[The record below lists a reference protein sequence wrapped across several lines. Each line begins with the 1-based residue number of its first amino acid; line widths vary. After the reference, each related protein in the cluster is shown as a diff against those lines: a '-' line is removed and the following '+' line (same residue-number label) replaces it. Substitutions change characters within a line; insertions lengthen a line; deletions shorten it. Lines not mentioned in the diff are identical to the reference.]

1 MGTVQLVR
9 PVHAPTPRPLQL
21 LRAARIVL
29 HVLQGLATAALIF
42 PFCSSASRDSLTR
55 AWSRKIVSI
64 FNVSV
69 HVRDGPPDAHTKGA
83 LFAANHISWLDVW
96 LIDSRHTC
104 RFIAKSEVR
113 GWPIVGWLAAK
124 TGTLFI
130 ERARK
135 RHAAMLNQEVA
146 AALAAGDCIAVFP
159 EGTTTDGRQL
169 KRFFGTLL
177 QPAADSGAPLIPV
190 AIRYV
195 GDDGE
200 PDLTPAFIDDMTLIE
215 SLRRMLR
222 ARRTRAEIA
231 FLPAIDTRGKTR
243 REIAHAAQEAIAASL
258 NLPSPG
264 TTPETA
270 PDPQDA

>member
-1 MGTVQLVR
+1 M
-9 PVHAPTPRPLQL
+9 
-21 LRAARIVL
+21 RAARIVL
-29 HVLQGLATAALIF
+29 HVMQGLAIAALIF
-42 PFCSSASRDSLTR
+42 PFCSTTTRDFLIRS
-55 AWSRKIVSI
+55 WSRKIVSI
-64 FNVSV
+64 FNVRIHV
-69 HVRDGPPDAHTKGA
+69 HAGPPAANIKGA
-83 LFAANHISWLDVW
+83 VFAANHVSWLDVW
-96 LIDSRHTC
+96 VIDSQHAC

-113 GWPIVGWLAAK
+113 GWPVVGWLAAK

-130 ERARK
+130 ERERK
-135 RHAAMLNQEVA
+135 RHAAILNKEVA
-146 AALAAGDCIAVFP
+146 AVLATGDCIAVFP

-200 PDLTPAFIDDMTLIE
+200 IDLTPAFIDDMTLIE
-215 SLRRMLR
+215 SLRRMLH
-222 ARRTRAEIA
+222 ARRTRVEIA

-243 REIAHAAQEAIAASL
+243 REIAYAAQEAIAAALS
-258 NLPSPG
+258 LPSPG
-264 TTPETA
+264 SAPETA

>member
-1 MGTVQLVR
+1 M
-9 PVHAPTPRPLQL
+9 

-29 HVLQGLATAALIF
+29 HVMQGLATAALIF
-42 PFCSSASRDSLTR
+42 PFCSIATRDFLVRS
-55 AWSRKIVSI
+55 WSRKIIAI
-64 FNVSV
+64 FNVSI
-69 HVRDGPPDAHTKGA
+69 HVRGGPPDSNTKGA
-83 LFAANHISWLDVW
+83 VFAANHISWLDVW
-96 LIDSRHTC
+96 VIDSQHAC
-104 RFIAKSEVR
+104 RFIAKSEVE
-113 GWPIVGWLAAK
+113 GWPVVGWLATK

-130 ERARK
+130 ERERK
-135 RHAAMLNQEVA
+135 RHAAILNREVA
-146 AALAAGDCIAVFP
+146 VALAAGDCIAVFP
-159 EGTTTDGRQL
+159 EGTTTDGRRL

-200 PDLTPAFIDDMTLIE
+200 IDLTPAFIDDMTLIE

-243 REIAHAAQEAIAASL
+243 REIAHAAEAAIAASL

-270 PDPQDA
+270 PDPLDA